1 MKSSEIKEETDDED
15 HEDEDEDE
23 TKIEYIDYC
32 SLSVEQIRKMARGT
46 DEDRA
51 DAFTLLSKSKSKS
64 TTGVH
69 KDDVLEIQTM
79 TLWDETM
86 CVLFLAFVVPNGIF
100 TIPPTLFLIGKYVVG
115 DVQLTLLL
123 VCGLVLVPLTILPQA
138 FIPSRLQSFLAIQ
151 VCKYFSFRFVTEH
164 RPESPPPIPTT
175 ARTPNNSESE
185 SSNIDINI
193 NDENE
198 YRPSIMVAPPHGV
211 FPYGNILS
219 LLSFPALFGHTFR
232 GLASSAALR
241 PPIFKQ
247 ILRSIGIIDASRH
260 VAQRTL
266 KNGESIGISTGG
278 VAEIFFTNEIDEC
291 ILLQERIGLIK
302 LAIRTGTNLVPC
314 YLFGNTKLLH
324 CWAGEGVPWLRYVLE
339 TISRKLGFALIV
351 IYGRFFLPIPFRTPI
366 LAVMGTPI
374 PTRHIQNDNP
384 TPEQIHIIQTK
395 LIEEVQRIFDTY
407 KYLYGWEDK
416 KLIIK

>member
-1 MKSSEIKEETDDED
+1 
-15 HEDEDEDE
+15 
-23 TKIEYIDYC
+23 
-32 SLSVEQIRKMARGT
+32 
-46 DEDRA
+46 
-51 DAFTLLSKSKSKS
+51 
-64 TTGVH
+64 
-69 KDDVLEIQTM
+69 M